1 MNSQSTDRLN
11 REMPD
16 DIVDQAIVSLQGE
29 AIPAGPPPQLITA
42 TLHALHESE
51 PPHRNTLRF
60 IPRTKIMKF
69 YTTAAAVFLVAS
81 VATLLGLALNSP
93 SSAFGQAL
101 KQVREAR
108 SMSFSQL
115 QSDGKQLAINT
126 KVYLA
131 EDGRRRSEMRGK
143 ENSGGVTTIFDSTG
157 SIRIVLL
164 ELTKT
169 AIVEDAKENR
179 SINAGKLFLNW
190 LEDLKKLG
198 DKPDQELGKKELDGK
213 AVTGFVATQGNFKY
227 TMWIDGVTRE
237 LVRMEYDSPVNG
249 AAYHITMTDF
259 RFNEDLDNSL
269 FSFDVPSGYKAQKQ
283 PPVPVV
289 AGGESSIIEAL
300 RGYTKRDGGK
310 FPASISEWGPWAVLF
325 SKDSHDGKLDA
336 EATRVL
342 ANLGAITPF
351 LVSMPREN
359 YAYLGEG
366 KMVDQ
371 KDTIVFWYKKAD
383 GTYRAIYADLTT
395 QDISADKVPKK

>member
-1 MNSQSTDRLN
+1 MNRQPTDHPN
-11 REMPD
+11 RETLE
-16 DIVDQAIVSLQGE
+16 DIVDQAIASLQRE
-29 AIPAGPPPQLITA
+29 SCPTGPPPQLIAA
-42 TLHALHESE
+42 TLQALHESE
-51 PPHRNTLRF
+51 QPQKNILSF

-81 VATLLGLALNSP
+81 LAALLGLALNSP

-131 EDGRRRSEMRGK
+131 EDGRRRTEMQGK
-143 ENSGGVTTIFDSTG
+143 GKSSGVTTIFDSTG
-157 SIRIVLL
+157 FIRIVLL

-179 SINAGKLFLNW
+179 SINSGQMFLNW
-190 LEDLKKLG
+190 LENLKKLG
-198 DKPDQELGKKELDGK
+198 DKPDQELGKKDIDGK
-213 AVTGFVATQGNFKY
+213 HVTGFVATQGNFKF
-227 TMWIDGVTRE
+227 TMWIDDATRE

-249 AAYHITMTDF
+249 ASYHVTMTDF
-259 RFNEDLDNSL
+259 RFNEDLDKSL
-269 FSFDVPSGYKAQKQ
+269 FSFDVPAGYKVQKQ
-283 PPVPVV
+283 SAVPAVT
-289 AGGESSIIEAL
+289 GGEASIVEAL
-300 RGYTKRDGGK
+300 RGYTKRDSGK
-310 FPASISEWGPWAVLF
+310 FPASISDWGPWAVLF

-351 LVSMPREN
+351 LVSMPKEN

-366 KMVDQ
+366 KTVDQ
-371 KDTIVFWYKKAD
+371 KDTIVFWYKKED
-383 GTYRAIYADLTT
+383 GTYRAIYTDLTVK
-395 QDISADKVPKK
+395 DITAEKLPKK

>member
-1 MNSQSTDRLN
+1 
-11 REMPD
+11 
-16 DIVDQAIVSLQGE
+16 
-29 AIPAGPPPQLITA
+29 
-42 TLHALHESE
+42 
-51 PPHRNTLRF
+51 
-60 IPRTKIMKF
+60 MKF

-93 SSAFGQAL
+93 SSAFGHAL
-101 KQVREAR
+101 KQVRAAR

-131 EDGRRRSEMRGK
+131 EDGRRRTEMQGK
-143 ENSGGVTTIFDSTG
+143 DKSSGVTTIFDSTG
-157 SIRIVLL
+157 FIRIVLL

-179 SINAGKLFLNW
+179 SINAGKMFLDW
-190 LEDLKKLG
+190 LENLKKLG
-198 DKPDQELGKKELDGK
+198 DKPDQELGKKDIDGK
-213 AVTGFVATQGNFKY
+213 HVTGFVATQGNFKF
-227 TMWIDGVTRE
+227 TMWIDDVTRE

-259 RFNEDLDNSL
+259 RFNEDLDKSL
-269 FSFDVPSGYKAQKQ
+269 FSFDVPSGYKVRKQ
-283 PPVPVV
+283 PAVPAV
-289 AGGESSIIEAL
+289 AGGEASIIEAL

-310 FPASISEWGPWAVLF
+310 FPASISEWGQWAVLF

-351 LVSMPREN
+351 LVSMPKEN

-366 KMVDQ
+366 MTVDQ
-371 KDTIVFWYKKAD
+371 KDAIVFWYKKED
-383 GTYRAIYADLTT
+383 GTYRAIYADLTVK
-395 QDISADKVPKK
+395 DITAEKLPKK